1 MKNDTKN
8 KISKLVFTT
17 AIVLVM
23 FQLSLEAQS
32 LSDNNRKGA
41 LSNQLFDTRSL
52 SMASTTISDV
62 YGRPS
67 IGINPA
73 IAGLSILPGYLQVNS
88 NHNWEN
94 ELVVHSLS
102 MPSISFGHHHF
113 NTRLALA
120 HREWDNL
127 PFAGSINGPEPDLMM
142 YRADLAYAV
151 SFSTYFSL
159 GILQSLSYS
168 TSNRVSHFWNYS
180 IDLGLVYAPDGPVS
194 YAAVLR
200 GLGNETTYEIIET
213 GLTTLGT
220 QQGQQILELGASF
233 RFPIEERTYMSLSFS
248 NEKKFGEDGLW
259 YKGGLELVPIAGLNL
274 RGGLLIN
281 FDQSKFMPRAGLGI
295 QIGLFQLDYMIAPEK
310 LTTEQ
315 FHQVG
320 ITIQL

>member
-1 MKNDTKN
+1 MKNYN
-8 KISKLVFTT
+8 QSKIFQVVIVS
-17 AIVLVM
+17 AILMVM
-23 FQLSLEAQS
+23 FQVSLEAQS
-32 LSDNNRKGA
+32 LSDNNRKGV

-52 SMASTTISDV
+52 SMAATTISDV
-62 YGRPS
+62 FGQPS

-73 IAGLSILPGYLQVNS
+73 IAGVSILPGYIQVNT
-88 NHNWEN
+88 NHNWDN

-102 MPSISFGHHHF
+102 LPVISIGHHHLT
-113 NTRLALA
+113 TRLALA
-120 HREWDNL
+120 HQELDDL
-127 PFAGSINGPEPDLMM
+127 PFADRVNGPEPDLMM
-142 YRADLAYAV
+142 YRADLAYSV
-151 SFSTYFSL
+151 SFSSYFSI

-168 TSNRVSHFWNYS
+168 TSNRESHFWNYS
-180 IDLGLVYAPDGPVS
+180 LDLGLVYAPDGPVS
-194 YAAVLR
+194 YAAVFR

-233 RFPIEERTYMSLSFS
+233 RFPIEERTYMSISFS

-259 YKGGLELVPIAGLNL
+259 YKGGMELVPIAGLNL

-281 FDQSKFMPRAGLGI
+281 FDQSKLIPRVGLGI
-295 QIGLFQLDYMIAPEK
+295 QLRLFELDYMIAPET
-310 LTTEQ
+310 LTGEQ